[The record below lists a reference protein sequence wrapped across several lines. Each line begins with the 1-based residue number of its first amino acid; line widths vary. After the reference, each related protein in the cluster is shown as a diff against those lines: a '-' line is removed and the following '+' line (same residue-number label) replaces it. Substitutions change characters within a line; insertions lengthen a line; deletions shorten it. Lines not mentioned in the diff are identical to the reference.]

1 MEKLA
6 FTAMVATLILVF
18 ALTVGVSQAQISR
31 LPEPIQKRLAEIGP
45 VYQSDIRKYIPETF
59 ALFPP
64 LLATMP
70 KSGVTVTRDLAY
82 GPDPKQKLDVYQPE
96 AATGLPVVV
105 YVHGGA
111 LVAGDKNLNGE
122 IYGNVLYF
130 FARRGFLGI
139 NTTYRLAPKHAYPSG
154 AEDVGATVKWIKQNA
169 TRFGGDPQRVYLVG
183 HSSGALHVATWAY
196 DSKIHGPGGPDV
208 AGIVLI
214 SGRLRADNRADD
226 PNGKNVEA
234 YFGTDPSLYPAH
246 SPVTL
251 SAGSKVPTFIMVT
264 EYDQPFLDMYSTELY
279 YNLCRA
285 QSRCP
290 RFTRLI
296 GTTIPPRSHRSTP
309 RMDRWASIS
318 STLFGTDVNEGM

>member
-1 MEKLA
+1 
-6 FTAMVATLILVF
+6 
-18 ALTVGVSQAQISR
+18 
-31 LPEPIQKRLAEIGP
+31 
-45 VYQSDIRKYIPETF
+45 
-59 ALFPP
+59 FPP

-96 AATGLPVVV
+96 AATGFPVVV

-196 DSKIHGPGGPDV
+196 DSKIHGAGGPDV

-226 PNGKNVEA
+226 PNGKKLEGSHVHRDYRVRPTVPGRVQHRA
-234 YFGTDPSLYPAH
+234 LLQPLPRA
-246 SPVTL
+246 VTVPTL
-251 SAGSKVPTFIMVT
+251 HASYWPQPYLRGRIVQHPGWSAGPR
-264 EYDQPFLDMYSTELY
+264 YHRLYSERTLTKGCKI
-279 YNLCRA
+279 NR
-285 QSRCP
+285 
-290 RFTRLI
+290 I
-296 GTTIPPRSHRSTP
+296 GVDFPGV
-309 RMDRWASIS
+309 S
-318 STLFGTDVNEGM
+318 SARRNGAGGQN